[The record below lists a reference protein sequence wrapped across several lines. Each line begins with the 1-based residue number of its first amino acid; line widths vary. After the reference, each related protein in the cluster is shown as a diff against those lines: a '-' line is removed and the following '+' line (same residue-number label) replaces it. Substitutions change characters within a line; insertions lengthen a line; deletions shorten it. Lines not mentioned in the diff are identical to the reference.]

1 MRTFFVFFAFA
12 FLFLVGCNRDKYS
25 VKCQLVKMNAEVSV
39 WLTSNELS
47 YLEEGDTVFLFM
59 HEIGE
64 KEWEY
69 SALPLGPDTTIW
81 VEKCYVGRGSHKK
94 TPSHFVHH
102 AQAVIK

>member
-1 MRTFFVFFAFA
+1 
-12 FLFLVGCNRDKYS
+12 
-25 VKCQLVKMNAEVSV
+25 MNAEVCVSV
-39 WLTSNELS
+39 TADLIP
-47 YLEEGDTVFLFM
+47 YLEEGDTVFLSM

-94 TPSHFVHH
+94 TPSHFVHY